1 MCQISHD
8 EALPVTTLTDI
19 ADMLKKSKE
28 TNFKR
33 EH

>member
-1 MCQISHD
+1 MCQISD
-8 EALPVTTLTDI
+8 EALPVTTLIGI